1 MKKLILSVF
10 LILLYVFVTTNCERK
25 KNPTEPNND
34 TPEVEPVKIV
44 EEGDSPAWSPDGK
57 QIAYIAYVNGSH
69 NLFLTSD
76 TGGFSTQLTD
86 MNSSCT
92 WTPSWSPDGT
102 KIAFT
107 AIIRDTP
114 GVAKVYYVSANG
126 GDITQL
132 TPDSLHVQG
141 CDWSPDG
148 THIVFDAPAG
158 SGLSRGISLW
168 TYRISDGKITLL
180 TPGSIY
186 DGWPKYSPDG
196 SIIVYESMRVS
207 SGPIQIWTVAADGSN
222 PKQITEK
229 EGGYPCWSSD
239 GKWIAYIVDQS
250 EDINVWNND
259 LWIVP
264 SNGGEAVQLTKSSL
278 QERRPAW
285 SPDGKKIAFDS
296 NVGGSEHGIWILPV
310 SVPE

>member
-1 MKKLILSVF
+1 MKKKILFVF
-10 LILLYVFVTTNCERK
+10 LILLYVFVAINCEQK
-25 KNPTEPNND
+25 KNPTEPDNN

-76 TGGFSTQLTD
+76 TGGVSTQLTD

-92 WTPSWSPDGT
+92 WTPSWSPDGS

-126 GDITQL
+126 GEIIQL
-132 TPDSLHVQG
+132 TPDSLTVQG

-196 SIIVYESMRVS
+196 ARIAYESMRVS

-296 NVGGSEHGIWILPV
+296 NVGGSERGIWVLPV